1 MSRVVSSQQI
11 FFTALAK
18 IAQLLAGEGEF
29 QETMEAILVRLARLT
44 GMKRGMISL
53 YRRDLEQIHVDI
65 TYGIPD
71 TSEPVFYRLGEGI
84 TGRVVASGRPIA
96 IPRIDQD
103 SLFLDRAGARSKI
116 DRATLAFLCVPI
128 KFAGHV
134 VGALSVDRA
143 AKGADLA
150 GELEF
155 LEVVA
160 NLLAPRVHVRRVQEE
175 NTRLKEAIGRH
186 GPMGT
191 VVGNANSMRRV
202 AEQIDQ
208 VAQTLTTVLITGETG
223 TGKGLVASEIHY
235 RSPRRDKPMVRLDCG
250 AIPENLVE
258 SEIFG
263 HQKGAFTGAI
273 EKRIGKFEL
282 AHGGTIFLDEI
293 GELPLASQVKLL
305 RVLEE
310 REFERVGGGKTIKSD
325 ARVVIATNRDLE
337 KEVAAGRFR
346 SDLFYRLS
354 VFPIHLPPLR
364 ERGADIIL
372 LADFFVQKRGEEMGC
387 KISRI
392 DSSAIDM
399 LISYHWPGNVR
410 ELQNALERAMVL
422 ATDGIIHGYQLP
434 PSLQMATA
442 AEESDSGEEGS
453 ANFQAM
459 VKSYETTL
467 IVEALKKTRGNQTR
481 AAKLLGTTKRVI
493 QYKVTNHE
501 IDYRKYRGVKV

>member
-1 MSRVVSSQQI
+1 MADSLQVY
-11 FFTALAK
+11 FTALAK
-18 IAQLLAGEGEF
+18 IAQLLAGESDF
-29 QETMEAILVRLARLT
+29 QSTMETILVRLARLT

-53 YRRDLEQIHVDI
+53 YRRDLEQVHVDI

-71 TSEPVFYRLGEGI
+71 TSEPVYYRLGEGI
-84 TGRVVASGRPIA
+84 TGRVVATGRPIA
-96 IPRIDQD
+96 IPRLDQEP
-103 SLFLDRAGARSKI
+103 LFLDRSGARREI
-116 DRATLAFLCVPI
+116 DRSTLAFLCVPM
-128 KFAGHV
+128 KFAGQT

-143 AKGADLA
+143 AKGADLP
-150 GELEF
+150 GEIAF

-160 NLLAPRVHVRRVQEE
+160 NLLAPRVHTRRVQEE
-175 NTRLKEAIGRH
+175 NARLREAIGRH

-191 VVGNANSMRRV
+191 VVGNANSMRLV

-208 VAQTLTTVLITGETG
+208 VAQTMTTVLITGETG

-235 RSPRRDKPMVRLDCG
+235 RSPRRDKPMTRLDCG

-282 AHGGTIFLDEI
+282 AQDGTIFLDEI

-310 REFERVGGGKTIKSD
+310 GEFERVGGGKTIKTN

-372 LADFFVQKRGEEMGC
+372 LADFFVQKLGEKMGC

-392 DSSAIDM
+392 DSSALDM

-410 ELQNALERAMVL
+410 ELQNCLERAMIL

-434 PSLQMATA
+434 PSLQVA
-442 AEESDSGEEGS
+442 ASGDESDPGAETG
-453 ANFQAM
+453 ATFQSM
-459 VKSYETTL
+459 VKAYEITL
-467 IVEALKKTRGNQTR
+467 IVEALKKTRGNQTK

-493 QYKVTNHE
+493 QYKIINHG
-501 IDYRKYRGVKV
+501 INYKKYSGVKVGK

>member
-1 MSRVVSSQQI
+1 MSETLQLY
-11 FFTALAK
+11 FKALSG
-18 IAQLLAGEGEF
+18 IAELLAGESDF
-29 QETMEAILVRLARLT
+29 QSTMEAILVRLAKLT

-71 TSEPVFYRLGEGI
+71 TSEPIYYRLGEGI
-84 TGRVVASGRPIA
+84 TGRVVAIGRPIA
-96 IPRIDQD
+96 IPRLDREP
-103 SLFLDRAGARSKI
+103 LFLDRSGARRRI
-116 DRATLAFLCVPI
+116 DRSTLAFLCVPI
-128 KFAGHV
+128 KFAGQT

-143 AKGADLA
+143 AKGADLS
-150 GELEF
+150 GELAF

-160 NLLAPRVHVRRVQEE
+160 NLLAPRVHARRVQEE

-186 GPMGT
+186 GPLGT

-208 VAQTLTTVLITGETG
+208 VAQTMTTVLITGETG

-235 RSPRRDKPMVRLDCG
+235 RSPRSDKPMIRLDCG

-263 HQKGAFTGAI
+263 HVRGAFTGAI
-273 EKRIGKFEL
+273 ENRIGKFEL
-282 AHGGTIFLDEI
+282 ARGGTIFLDEI

-310 REFERVGGGKTIKSD
+310 REFERVGGGKTIKTD
-325 ARVVIATNRDLE
+325 ARVIIATNRDLE

-346 SDLFYRLS
+346 SDLYYRLS

-372 LADFFVQKRGEEMGC
+372 LADYFVQKLGDKMGC
-387 KISRI
+387 KITRI
-392 DSSAIDM
+392 DSSALDM

-410 ELQNALERAMVL
+410 ELQNCLERAIVL
-422 ATDGIIHGYQLP
+422 ATDGIIHGYHLP

-442 AEESDSGEEGS
+442 ADETGAGGEKG
-453 ANFQAM
+453 ADFQAM
-459 VKSYETTL
+459 VRAYETTL
-467 IVEALKKTRGNQTR
+467 IVEALKKTRGNQTK
-481 AAKLLGTTKRVI
+481 AARLLGTTKRII
-493 QYKVTNHE
+493 QYKISTYGIN
-501 IDYRKYRGVKV
+501 YRKYSGVKV

>member
-1 MSRVVSSQQI
+1 MVDSLQVY
-11 FFTALAK
+11 FTALAK
-18 IAQLLAGEGEF
+18 IAQLLAGESDF
-29 QETMEAILVRLARLT
+29 QSTMETILVRLARLT

-53 YRRDLEQIHVDI
+53 YRRDLEQVHVDI

-71 TSEPVFYRLGEGI
+71 TSEPIFYRLGEGI

-96 IPRIDQD
+96 IPRLDQEP
-103 SLFLDRAGARSKI
+103 LFLDRSGARREI
-116 DRATLAFLCVPI
+116 DRSTLAFLCVPM
-128 KFAGHV
+128 KFAGQT

-143 AKGADLA
+143 AKGADMQSEIA
-150 GELEF
+150 F

-160 NLLAPRVHVRRVQEE
+160 NLLAPRVHARRIQEE
-175 NTRLKEAIGRH
+175 NARLREAIGRH

-191 VVGNANSMRRV
+191 VVGNANSMRLV
-202 AEQIDQ
+202 AEQINQ

-235 RSPRRDKPMVRLDCG
+235 RSSRREQPITRLDCG

-273 EKRIGKFEL
+273 ENRIGKFEL
-282 AHGGTIFLDEI
+282 ARGGTIFLDEI

-310 REFERVGGGKTIKSD
+310 GEFERVGGAKTIKTN

-372 LADFFVQKRGEEMGC
+372 LADFFVQKLGEKMGC

-392 DSSAIDM
+392 DSSALDM
-399 LISYHWPGNVR
+399 LIAYHWPGNVR
-410 ELQNALERAMVL
+410 ELQNCLERAMVL

-434 PSLQMATA
+434 PSLQVATVGD
-442 AEESDSGEEGS
+442 ENDSAGETG
-453 ANFQAM
+453 ATFQSM
-459 VKSYETTL
+459 VKAYETTL
-467 IVEALKKTRGNQTR
+467 IVEALKKTRGNQTK

-493 QYKVTNHE
+493 QYKIVNHG
-501 IDYRKYRGVKV
+501 INYKKYSGVKVNK

>member
-1 MSRVVSSQQI
+1 MADSAQI
-11 FFTALAK
+11 YLTALAK
-18 IAQLLAGEGEF
+18 IAQLLAGESDF
-29 QETMEAILVRLARLT
+29 QGTMEAILVRLARLT

-53 YRRDLEQIHVDI
+53 YRRDLEQVHVDI

-71 TSEPVFYRLGEGI
+71 TKEPIYYRLGEGI
-84 TGRVVASGRPIA
+84 TGRVVANGRPIA
-96 IPRIDQD
+96 IPRLDQEPM
-103 SLFLDRAGARSKI
+103 FLDRSGARREI
-116 DRATLAFLCVPI
+116 DRSTLAFLCVPI
-128 KFAGHV
+128 KYAGQT

-143 AKGADLA
+143 AKGADLP
-150 GELEF
+150 GELAF

-202 AEQIDQ
+202 AEQINQ
-208 VAQTLTTVLITGETG
+208 VAQTMTTVLITGETG

-235 RSPRRDKPMVRLDCG
+235 RSPRRDRPMVRLDCG

-273 EKRIGKFEL
+273 EKRIGKFEM

-310 REFERVGGGKTIKSD
+310 REFERVGGGKTIKTD
-325 ARVVIATNRDLE
+325 ARVICATNRDLE
-337 KEVAAGRFR
+337 KEVEAGRFR

-372 LADFFVQKRGEEMGC
+372 LADYFVQKLGEKTGL
-387 KISRI
+387 KVSRI
-392 DSSAIDM
+392 DSSALDL

-410 ELQNALERAMVL
+410 ELQNCLERAMVL

-434 PSLQMATA
+434 PSLQAATP
-442 AEESDSGEEGS
+442 AEDGSPEARSGS
-453 ANFQAM
+453 LPAM
-459 VKSYETTL
+459 VQAYETTL
-467 IVEALKKTRGNQTR
+467 IVEALKKSRGNQTK
-481 AAKLLGTTKRVI
+481 AAALLGTTKRII
-493 QYKVTNHE
+493 QYKISNYN
-501 IDYRKYRGVKV
+501 IDYRKYSGVKV

>member
-1 MSRVVSSQQI
+1 MNDSLQVY
-11 FFTALAK
+11 FTALAK
-18 IAQLLAGEGEF
+18 IAQLLAGESDF
-29 QETMEAILVRLARLT
+29 QSTMAEILVRLARLT

-71 TSEPVFYRLGEGI
+71 TTEPVFYRLGEGV
-84 TGRVVASGRPIA
+84 TGRVVATGRPIA
-96 IPRIDQD
+96 IPRLDQEP
-103 SLFLDRAGARSKI
+103 LFLDRSGARREI
-116 DRATLAFLCVPI
+116 DRSTLAFLCVPVNY
-128 KFAGHV
+128 AGQT

-143 AKGADLA
+143 AKGVDLPS
-150 GELEF
+150 ELAF

-160 NLLAPRVHVRRVQEE
+160 NLLAPRVHVRRMQEE
-175 NTRLKEAIGRH
+175 NARLREAIGRH

-191 VVGNANSMRRV
+191 VVGNANSMRLV

-208 VAQTLTTVLITGETG
+208 VAQTMTTVLITGETG

-235 RSPRRDKPMVRLDCG
+235 RSPRRDKPMTRLDCG

-282 AHGGTIFLDEI
+282 ARGGTIFLDEI

-310 REFERVGGGKTIKSD
+310 GEFERVGGGKTLKTD

-354 VFPIHLPPLR
+354 VFPIHMPPLR

-372 LADFFVQKRGEEMGC
+372 LADFFVQKLGEKMGC

-392 DSSAIDM
+392 DSSALDM
-399 LISYHWPGNVR
+399 LMAYHWPGNVR
-410 ELQNALERAMVL
+410 ELQNCLERAMVL

-434 PSLQMATA
+434 PSLQVAATGDEGGA
-442 AEESDSGEEGS
+442 SGETG
-453 ANFQAM
+453 ATFQDM
-459 VKSYETTL
+459 VKAYETTL
-467 IVEALKKTRGNQTR
+467 IVEALKKTRGNQTK

-493 QYKVTNHE
+493 QYKITGHA
-501 IDYRKYRGVKV
+501 IDYRKYSGVKV

>member
-1 MSRVVSSQQI
+1 MTDSLQVY
-11 FFTALAK
+11 FTALAK
-18 IAQLLAGEGEF
+18 IAQLLAGESDF
-29 QETMEAILVRLARLT
+29 QSTMETILVRLARMT

-53 YRRDLEQIHVDI
+53 YRRDLEQVHVDI

-71 TSEPVFYRLGEGI
+71 TSEPIYYRLGEGI
-84 TGRVVASGRPIA
+84 TGRVVATGRPIA
-96 IPRIDQD
+96 IPRLDQEP
-103 SLFLDRAGARSKI
+103 LFLDRSGSRREI
-116 DRATLAFLCVPI
+116 DRSTLAFLCVPM
-128 KFAGHV
+128 KFAGQI

-143 AKGADLA
+143 AKGADLP
-150 GELEF
+150 GEIAF

-160 NLLAPRVHVRRVQEE
+160 NLLAPRVHTRRVQEE
-175 NTRLKEAIGRH
+175 NARLREAIGRH

-191 VVGNANSMRRV
+191 VVGNANSMRLV

-208 VAQTLTTVLITGETG
+208 VAQTMTTVLITGETG
-223 TGKGLVASEIHY
+223 TGKGLVAGEIHY
-235 RSPRRDKPMVRLDCG
+235 RSPRRDKPMTRLDCG

-282 AHGGTIFLDEI
+282 ARGGTIFLDEI

-310 REFERVGGGKTIKSD
+310 GEFERVGGGKTIKTD

-372 LADFFVQKRGEEMGC
+372 LADFFVQKLGEKMGC

-392 DSSAIDM
+392 DSSALDM

-410 ELQNALERAMVL
+410 ELQNCLERAMIL

-434 PSLQMATA
+434 PSLQVAAAGDVGDPAGETGAT
-442 AEESDSGEEGS
+442 
-453 ANFQAM
+453 FQAM
-459 VKSYETTL
+459 VKAYETTL
-467 IVEALKKTRGNQTR
+467 IVEALKKTRGNQTK

-493 QYKVTNHE
+493 QYKIVNHG
-501 IDYRKYRGVKV
+501 INYKKYSGVNVA

>member
-1 MSRVVSSQQI
+1 MTDSLQVY
-11 FFTALAK
+11 FAALAK
-18 IAQLLAGEGEF
+18 IAQLLAGESDF
-29 QETMEAILVRLARLT
+29 QSTMETILVRLARLT

-53 YRRDLEQIHVDI
+53 YRRDLEQVHVDI

-71 TSEPVFYRLGEGI
+71 TSEPVYYRLGEGI
-84 TGRVVASGRPIA
+84 TGRVVATGRPIA
-96 IPRIDQD
+96 IPRLDQEP
-103 SLFLDRAGARSKI
+103 LFLDRSGARREI
-116 DRATLAFLCVPI
+116 DRSTLAFLCVPM
-128 KFAGHV
+128 KFAGQT

-143 AKGADLA
+143 AKGADLP
-150 GELEF
+150 GEIAF

-160 NLLAPRVHVRRVQEE
+160 NLLAPRVHTRRVQEE
-175 NTRLKEAIGRH
+175 NARLREAIGRH

-191 VVGNANSMRRV
+191 VVGNANSMRLV

-208 VAQTLTTVLITGETG
+208 VAQTMTTVLITGETG

-235 RSPRRDKPMVRLDCG
+235 RSPRRDKPMTRLDCG

-282 AHGGTIFLDEI
+282 AKGGTIFLDEI

-310 REFERVGGGKTIKSD
+310 GEFERVGGGKTIKTD
-325 ARVVIATNRDLE
+325 ARVIIATNRDLE
-337 KEVAAGRFR
+337 KEVVAGRFR

-354 VFPIHLPPLR
+354 IFPIHLPPLR

-372 LADFFVQKRGEEMGC
+372 LADFFVQKLGEKMGC

-392 DSSAIDM
+392 DSSALDL

-410 ELQNALERAMVL
+410 ELQNCLERAMIL

-434 PSLQMATA
+434 PSLQVSAAGDDGDPAGETGAT
-442 AEESDSGEEGS
+442 
-453 ANFQAM
+453 FQSM
-459 VKSYETTL
+459 VKAYETTL
-467 IVEALKKTRGNQTR
+467 IVEALKKTRGNQTK

-493 QYKVTNHE
+493 QYKITNHG
-501 IDYRKYRGVKV
+501 INYKKYSGVKVKK

>member
-1 MSRVVSSQQI
+1 MADSLQI
-11 FFTALAK
+11 YFTALAK
-18 IAQLLAGEGEF
+18 IAQLLAGESDF
-29 QETMEAILVRLARLT
+29 QSTMETILVRLARLT

-71 TSEPVFYRLGEGI
+71 TSEPIYYRLGEGI
-84 TGRVVASGRPIA
+84 TGRVVATGRPIA
-96 IPRIDQD
+96 IPRLDQEP
-103 SLFLDRAGARSKI
+103 LFLDRSGARREI
-116 DRATLAFLCVPI
+116 DRSTLAFLCVPI
-128 KFAGHV
+128 KYAGQT

-143 AKGADLA
+143 AKGADLP
-150 GELEF
+150 GELAF

-175 NTRLKEAIGRH
+175 NARLREAIGRH

-191 VVGNANSMRRV
+191 VVGNANSMRLV

-208 VAQTLTTVLITGETG
+208 VAQTMTTVLITGETG

-235 RSPRRDKPMVRLDCG
+235 RSPRRDKAMIRLDCG

-273 EKRIGKFEL
+273 EKRIGKFEQ
-282 AHGGTIFLDEI
+282 AQGSTIFLDEI

-310 REFERVGGGKTIKSD
+310 REFERVGGGTTIKTD
-325 ARVVIATNRDLE
+325 ARVIIATNRDLE

-372 LADFFVQKRGEEMGC
+372 LADFFVQKLGEKMGC

-392 DSSAIDM
+392 DSSALDL

-410 ELQNALERAMVL
+410 ELQNCLERAMVL

-434 PSLQMATA
+434 PSLQAAATGD
-442 AEESDSGEEGS
+442 EGDPGGESV
-453 ANFQAM
+453 ATFQAM
-459 VKSYETTL
+459 VKAYETTL
-467 IVEALKKTRGNQTR
+467 IVEALKKTRGNQTK

-493 QYKVTNHE
+493 QYKIVNHG
-501 IDYRKYRGVKV
+501 INYKKFSGVKV

>member
-1 MSRVVSSQQI
+1 
-11 FFTALAK
+11 
-18 IAQLLAGEGEF
+18 
-29 QETMEAILVRLARLT
+29 AR
-44 GMKRGMISL
+44 R
-53 YRRDLEQIHVDI
+53 E
-65 TYGIPD
+65 
-71 TSEPVFYRLGEGI
+71 
-84 TGRVVASGRPIA
+84 
-96 IPRIDQD
+96 
-103 SLFLDRAGARSKI
+103 I
-116 DRATLAFLCVPI
+116 DRSTLAFLCVPI
-128 KFAGHV
+128 KFAGQI

-143 AKGADLA
+143 AKGA
-150 GELEF
+150 ELTNELDF

-160 NLLAPRVHVRRVQEE
+160 NLLAPRVHVRRIQEE
-175 NTRLKEAIGRH
+175 NTRLKEAIGRQ
-186 GPMGT
+186 GPMCT

-202 AEQIDQ
+202 AEQINQ
-208 VAQTLTTVLITGETG
+208 VAQTMTTVLITGETG
-223 TGKGLVASEIHY
+223 TGKGLVAGEIHY

-310 REFERVGGGKTIKSD
+310 REFERVGGGKTIKTD
-325 ARVVIATNRDLE
+325 ARVIVATNRDLE
-337 KEVAAGRFR
+337 KEVAEGRFR

-354 VFPIHLPPLR
+354 VFPLHLPPLR

-372 LADFFVQKRGEEMGC
+372 LADYFVQKLGEKMGL

-392 DSSAIDM
+392 DSSALDL

-410 ELQNALERAMVL
+410 ELQNCLERAMIL

-434 PSLQMATA
+434 PSLQA
-442 AEESDSGEEGS
+442 ASPGEGVGGGESSRGS
-453 ANFQAM
+453 FQAM
-459 VKSYETTL
+459 VQAYETTL
-467 IVEALKKTRGNQTR
+467 IIEALKKTRGNQTQ
-481 AAKLLGTTKRVI
+481 AAKLLGTSKRVI
-493 QYKVTNHE
+493 QYKIANLN
-501 IDYRKYRGVKV
+501 IDYKKYSGVNV